1 MFKYLG
7 LQIGLS
13 VCACVA
19 LHGAM
24 LRESL
29 DGLRENHFG
38 FVVVDVGITEED
50 LSIFSAIDIEREW
63 FFHQF
68 GELEKIQERI
78 SEYLSKVGSNDHEL
92 TLQAAARL
100 TQIVHQVLNASVK
113 DSAWVHLRSSVPTD
127 KYDLPRWH
135 MDGYYYIPEGPDD
148 LLFKFAATLI
158 GPSTLFYLLPP
169 ELRSSIKMKVRDRN
183 YMKEFCQIENIVSP
197 RLGEGVVFVGGRGVG
212 LAALHSEPPI
222 HENRLFFS
230 IVPCTE
236 NQLVE
241 LKARV
246 LGVYPQDST
255 RSIVHSK

>member
-1 MFKYLG
+1 
-7 LQIGLS
+7 
-13 VCACVA
+13 
-19 LHGAM
+19 
-24 LRESL
+24 
-29 DGLRENHFG
+29 
-38 FVVVDVGITEED
+38 
-50 LSIFSAIDIEREW
+50 
-63 FFHQF
+63 
-68 GELEKIQERI
+68 
-78 SEYLSKVGSNDHEL
+78 
-92 TLQAAARL
+92 
-100 TQIVHQVLNASVK
+100 
-113 DSAWVHLRSSVPTD
+113 
-127 KYDLPRWH
+127 
-135 MDGYYYIPEGPDD
+135 
-148 LLFKFAATLI
+148 
-158 GPSTLFYLLPP
+158 
-169 ELRSSIKMKVRDRN
+169 MKVRDRN